1 MSRLSQFIWF
11 MNAEDAPTEEDG
23 LNIYTDIEITDDLLV
38 MRNEYQ
44 LNLKNKNDQIRLFV

>member
-1 MSRLSQFIWF
+1 
-11 MNAEDAPTEEDG
+11 MNAEDPPTEEDG

>member
-1 MSRLSQFIWF
+1 